1 MVNDWCASAQSST
14 LRRTTILYTNA
25 RVMLPGNHGAYT
37 VRKSL
42 RRPIM
47 KNIASFIG
55 KSNLASVEAMGSA
68 IAGMSGKRA
77 SPVVSRSI
85 SSNSSRT
92 WQPSHGI
99 IFKDVS
105 APGSPRHLSTVS
117 VAENEQNLEYHSYV
131 EDSYV
136 LANAHVES
144 STTQKVAIM
153 AEEESLEPGTAAD
166 VQEVADRQEIAD
178 EILEDPAKKE
188 LPISESTYQMTD
200 ELFKKAKNA
209 EPETPESYWSHTL
222 YRGPEKDGIP
232 KKVKVH
238 YCRSLQTTEQ
248 TLRQHFLGKKVLGF
262 DIEWKAEARAH
273 HGPKKN
279 VSLIQLATEERIG
292 LFHIALFPQVN
303 ASELVAPT
311 LKKIMEDPEVTKVG
325 VAISADCTRLRTHLN
340 IDSVSIFELS
350 HLHRLVKYTLSQEY
364 DLINKRLVSL
374 AKQVEEHLHLPLF
387 KGGDVRASD
396 WSRGLSIQQI
406 SYAASDSY
414 AGYHLYD
421 VLETKRQALNPA
433 PPRPS
438 HADQNEPIPLSHLP
452 IQTPIKRKQT
462 RRQVMQDPLPLDP
475 DFSLEE
481 PKVTIGSPI
490 EAATEAGSEIE
501 INDLVRKITSSESPI
516 EIRRIRH
523 VSDSK
528 DLVRKVTSSEQ
539 SVKIRRIE
547 PAPDSN
553 DCEDS
558 PVLLAADVLTTF
570 YLETNTESKV
580 SRLQL
585 VPYFIWYHN
594 AHISIPE
601 IASICNNRDN
611 RVIIKRILMVISTD
625 KLPYEKH
632 RLRDLLGGL
641 SKNTAWENF
650 RGLVEAVDTPDVCDD

>member
-1 MVNDWCASAQSST
+1 
-14 LRRTTILYTNA
+14 
-25 RVMLPGNHGAYT
+25 MLPGNHGAYT
-37 VRKSL
+37 VGKSL

-47 KNIASFIG
+47 KNITSFIG

-77 SPVVSRSI
+77 SPVVTRSI
-85 SSNSSRT
+85 SSNSPKT

-99 IFKDVS
+99 IFKGVS
-105 APGSPRHLSTVS
+105 APGSPRHLSMAS
-117 VAENEQNLEYHSYV
+117 VAENEQNLEYHSYI

-144 STTQKVAIM
+144 SKTQKVAT
-153 AEEESLEPGTAAD
+153 AAQEESLEPGTAANF
-166 VQEVADRQEIAD
+166 QEVADGQEIAD

-188 LPISESTYQMTD
+188 LPISESTYQMTE

-222 YRGPEKDGIP
+222 YRGPEENGIL

-248 TLRQHFLGKKVLGF
+248 TLQQHFLGKKVLGF
-262 DIEWKAEARAH
+262 DIEWKADARAY

-414 AGYHLYD
+414 AGLHLYD
-421 VLETKRQALNPA
+421 ILETKRQALDPM

-438 HADQNEPIPLSHLP
+438 HADQNAPIPLSHLP
-452 IQTPIKRKQT
+452 TETPIKRKYT

-475 DFSLEE
+475 NFSLED
-481 PKVTIGSPI
+481 PKATIEAPI
-490 EAATEAGSEIE
+490 EAVTEAGSEIE
-501 INDLVRKITSSESPI
+501 INDLVRRITGSEPPI
-516 EIRRIRH
+516 KVRRI
-523 VSDSK
+523 SPAPA
-528 DLVRKVTSSEQ
+528 
-539 SVKIRRIE
+539 
-547 PAPDSN
+547 PAPDS
-553 DCEDS
+553 DDRDES
-558 PVLLAADVLTTF
+558 PALLAADVLATF
-570 YLETNTESKV
+570 YLDANPESKV

-594 AHISIPE
+594 AQLSIPQ
-601 IASICNNRDN
+601 IGSICSNRDN
-611 RVIIKRILMVISTD
+611 RTMIKRILTVISGD

-632 RLRDLLGGL
+632 RLRNLLEGL
-641 SKNTAWENF
+641 SKNSAWENF
-650 RGLVEAVDTPDVCDD
+650 RGLVEAVDTPDVCQD

>member
-1 MVNDWCASAQSST
+1 
-14 LRRTTILYTNA
+14 
-25 RVMLPGNHGAYT
+25 MLPGNHGAYT
-37 VRKSL
+37 VGKSL

-47 KNIASFIG
+47 KNITSFIG

-68 IAGMSGKRA
+68 IAGISGKRT
-77 SPVVSRSI
+77 SPVVTRSI
-85 SSNSSRT
+85 SSSSLKT
-92 WQPSHGI
+92 WQPNHGI

-105 APGSPRHLSTVS
+105 APGSPRYLSTAS

-144 STTQKVAIM
+144 SKTQKVATV
-153 AEEESLEPGTAAD
+153 APEESLEPGTAAD
-166 VQEVADRQEIAD
+166 VQEVVDGQEIAD

-188 LPISESTYQMTD
+188 LPISESTYQMTE

-222 YRGPEKDGIP
+222 YRGPEENGSP

-262 DIEWKAEARAH
+262 DIEWKAEARAY

-292 LFHIALFPQVN
+292 LFHIALFPQIN

-414 AGYHLYD
+414 AGFHLYD
-421 VLETKRQALNPA
+421 ILETKRQALDPT

-438 HADQNEPIPLSHLP
+438 HADQNAPIPLSHLP
-452 IQTPIKRKQT
+452 TKTPIKRKYT

-475 DFSLEE
+475 DFSLED
-481 PKVTIGSPI
+481 PKATI
-490 EAATEAGSEIE
+490 EASIHTGTEAGSEIE
-501 INDLVRKITSSESPI
+501 INDLVRKVIGSEPPVN
-516 EIRRIRH
+516 IRRIH
-523 VSDSK
+523 PAANPNDF
-528 DLVRKVTSSEQ
+528 VRKLTSSEQ
-539 SVKIRRIE
+539 SIKIRRIE
-547 PAPDSN
+547 PASESN
-553 DCEDS
+553 DGEES

-570 YLETNTESKV
+570 YLEANPESKV

-594 AHISIPE
+594 AHLSIPQ
-601 IASICNNRDN
+601 ISSICSNRDN
-611 RVIIKRILMVISTD
+611 KTIIKRILTVISGD

-632 RLRDLLGGL
+632 RLRNLLEGL
-641 SKNTAWENF
+641 SKNAAWENF
-650 RGLVEAVDTPDVCDD
+650 RGLVEAVDTPDVCED

>member
-1 MVNDWCASAQSST
+1 
-14 LRRTTILYTNA
+14 
-25 RVMLPGNHGAYT
+25 MLPGNHGAYT
-37 VRKSL
+37 VGKSL

-47 KNIASFIG
+47 KNITSFIG
-55 KSNLASVEAMGSA
+55 KSNLGSVEAMGSA

-77 SPVVSRSI
+77 SPVVTRSI
-85 SSNSSRT
+85 SSNSPKT

-105 APGSPRHLSTVS
+105 ALGSPRHLSTAS
-117 VAENEQNLEYHSYV
+117 VAVNEQNTDYHSYA

-144 STTQKVAIM
+144 SKTQKVATV
-153 AEEESLEPGTAAD
+153 AQEESLKPGAAAD
-166 VQEVADRQEIAD
+166 VQEVVDGQEMAD

-188 LPISESTYQMTD
+188 LPISESTYQMTE
-200 ELFKKAKNA
+200 ELFKEAKNA

-222 YRGPEKDGIP
+222 YRGPEENGIP
-232 KKVKVH
+232 KKVKIH

-262 DIEWKAEARAH
+262 DIEWKAEARAY

-279 VSLIQLATEERIG
+279 VSLIQLATEDRIG
-292 LFHIALFPQVN
+292 LFHIALFSQTN

-325 VAISADCTRLRTHLN
+325 VAISADCTRLRTHLE

-374 AKQVEEHLHLPLF
+374 ATQVEEHLHLPLF
-387 KGGDVRASD
+387 KGGDVRSSD

-414 AGYHLYD
+414 AGFHLYD
-421 VLETKRQALNPA
+421 ILEAKRQALDPT
-433 PPRPS
+433 PPRPY
-438 HADQNEPIPLSHLP
+438 HADQNAPIPLSHLP
-452 IQTPIKRKQT
+452 IKTPRKRKYT
-462 RRQVMQDPLPLDP
+462 RRQAMQDPLPLDP
-475 DFSLEE
+475 DFSLEDPKATIQASIE
-481 PKVTIGSPI
+481 PG
-490 EAATEAGSEIE
+490 TEAGSEIE
-501 INDLVRKITSSESPI
+501 INDLVRKVIGSQSPVN
-516 EIRRIRH
+516 IRRIH
-523 VSDSK
+523 PAPNPN
-528 DLVRKVTSSEQ
+528 DLVRKITGSEQ
-539 SVKIRRIE
+539 SIKIRRIG
-547 PAPDSN
+547 PASDSN
-553 DCEDS
+553 DGEDS

-570 YLETNTESKV
+570 YLEANPESKV

-594 AHISIPE
+594 VHLSIPQ

-611 RVIIKRILMVISTD
+611 KTIIKRILTVISGD

-632 RLRDLLGGL
+632 RLRNLLEGL
-641 SKNTAWENF
+641 SKNAAWGNF
-650 RGLVEAVDTPDVCDD
+650 RGLVEAVDTPDVCED

>member
-1 MVNDWCASAQSST
+1 
-14 LRRTTILYTNA
+14 
-25 RVMLPGNHGAYT
+25 MLPGNHGAYT
-37 VRKSL
+37 VGKSL

-47 KNIASFIG
+47 KNITSFIG

-77 SPVVSRSI
+77 SPVVTRSI
-85 SSNSSRT
+85 SSNSPKT
-92 WQPSHGI
+92 WKPSHGI
-99 IFKDVS
+99 IFKDVF
-105 APGSPRHLSTVS
+105 APGSPRHLSTAS
-117 VAENEQNLEYHSYV
+117 VAENEQNLEYHSYA

-144 STTQKVAIM
+144 SKTQKVATVVQ
-153 AEEESLEPGTAAD
+153 EESLETGTGVN
-166 VQEVADRQEIAD
+166 VQEVAEGQEIAD

-188 LPISESTYQMTD
+188 LPISESTYQMTK
-200 ELFKKAKNA
+200 ELFKKAKND

-222 YRGPEKDGIP
+222 YRGPEQNGIP

-248 TLRQHFLGKKVLGF
+248 TLKQHFLGKKVLGF
-262 DIEWKAEARAH
+262 DIEWKAEARAY

-292 LFHIALFPQVN
+292 LFHIALFPQTN

-311 LKKIMEDPEVTKVG
+311 LKKIMEDPEVTKEG

-374 AKQVEEHLHLPLF
+374 AKQVEEQLHLPLF

-414 AGYHLYD
+414 ADFHLYD
-421 VLETKRQALNPA
+421 ILETKRQALDPT

-438 HADQNEPIPLSHLP
+438 HADQNAPIPLSHLP
-452 IQTPIKRKQT
+452 TQTPMKRKYT

-475 DFSLEE
+475 DFSLED
-481 PKVTIGSPI
+481 PKATI
-490 EAATEAGSEIE
+490 EASIETGTEAGSEIE
-501 INDLVRKITSSESPI
+501 INDLVRKVIGSEPPVNT
-516 EIRRIRH
+516 RRIH
-523 VSDSK
+523 PASNPN
-528 DLVRKVTSSEQ
+528 DLVRKITNSER
-539 SVKIRRIE
+539 SIKIRRIE
-547 PAPDSN
+547 PASDSN
-553 DCEDS
+553 DGEES

-570 YLETNTESKV
+570 YLEANPESKV

-594 AHISIPE
+594 VHLSIPQ
-601 IASICNNRDN
+601 IASICSNRDN
-611 RVIIKRILMVISTD
+611 KTTIKRIMKVISGD

-632 RLRDLLGGL
+632 RLRNLLEGL
-641 SKNTAWENF
+641 SKNAAWENF
-650 RGLVEAVDTPDVCDD
+650 RGLVEAVDTPDVCED

>member
-1 MVNDWCASAQSST
+1 
-14 LRRTTILYTNA
+14 
-25 RVMLPGNHGAYT
+25 MLPGNHGAYT
-37 VRKSL
+37 VGKSL

-47 KNIASFIG
+47 KNITSFIG
-55 KSNLASVEAMGSA
+55 KSNLVSVEAMGSA

-77 SPVVSRSI
+77 SPMLTRSI
-85 SSNSSRT
+85 SSNSPKT

-105 APGSPRHLSTVS
+105 APGSPRHLSTAS

-144 STTQKVAIM
+144 SETQKVATV
-153 AEEESLEPGTAAD
+153 AQEDSLEPETAANA
-166 VQEVADRQEIAD
+166 QEVADGQEIAD

-188 LPISESTYQMTD
+188 LPISESTYQMTE

-222 YRGPEKDGIP
+222 YRGPEENGIP

-248 TLRQHFLGKKVLGF
+248 TLQQHFLGKKVLGF
-262 DIEWKAEARAH
+262 DIEWKAEARAY

-311 LKKIMEDPEVTKVG
+311 LKKIMEDPKVTKVG

-340 IDSVSIFELS
+340 IGSVSIFELS

-414 AGYHLYD
+414 AGFHLYD
-421 VLETKRQALNPA
+421 ILETKRQALDPT

-438 HADQNEPIPLSHLP
+438 HADQNAPIPLSHLP
-452 IQTPIKRKQT
+452 TQTPIKRKYT

-475 DFSLEE
+475 DFSLED
-481 PKVTIGSPI
+481 PKATNEASI
-490 EAATEAGSEIE
+490 ETANEAGSEIE
-501 INDLVRKITSSESPI
+501 INDLVRRVIGSEPPI
-516 EIRRIRH
+516 NIRRIH
-523 VSDSK
+523 
-528 DLVRKVTSSEQ
+528 
-539 SVKIRRIE
+539 

-553 DCEDS
+553 DGEES

-570 YLETNTESKV
+570 YLEANPESKV
-580 SRLQL
+580 SQLQL

-594 AHISIPE
+594 AHLSIPQ
-601 IASICNNRDN
+601 IASICSNRDN
-611 RVIIKRILMVISTD
+611 RTIIKRILTVISVD

-632 RLRDLLGGL
+632 RLRDLLEGL
-641 SKNTAWENF
+641 SKNAAWENF
-650 RGLVEAVDTPDVCDD
+650 RGLVEAVDTPDVRED

>member
-1 MVNDWCASAQSST
+1 
-14 LRRTTILYTNA
+14 
-25 RVMLPGNHGAYT
+25 
-37 VRKSL
+37 
-42 RRPIM
+42 M
-47 KNIASFIG
+47 KNITSFIG
-55 KSNLASVEAMGSA
+55 KTNLFSVEAMGSA
-68 IAGMSGKRA
+68 IGGMSGKRA
-77 SPVVSRSI
+77 SPVVTRSI
-85 SSNSSRT
+85 SSNSSKT

-105 APGSPRHLSTVS
+105 APGSLRHLSTVS
-117 VAENEQNLEYHSYV
+117 VAENEQNLEYHSYA

-144 STTQKVAIM
+144 SKTQKVATV
-153 AEEESLEPGTAAD
+153 AQEESLEPGTAAD
-166 VQEVADRQEIAD
+166 VQEVADGQEIAD
-178 EILEDPAKKE
+178 EIFEDPAKNE
-188 LPISESTYQMTD
+188 LPISESTYQMTE

-209 EPETPESYWSHTL
+209 EPETPECYWSHTL
-222 YRGPEKDGIP
+222 YRGPEENGIP

-248 TLRQHFLGKKVLGF
+248 TLQQHFLGKKVLGF
-262 DIEWKAEARAH
+262 DIEWKAEARAY

-279 VSLIQLATEERIG
+279 VSLIQLASEERIG

-311 LKKIMEDPEVTKVG
+311 LKKIMEDPQVTKVG

-414 AGYHLYD
+414 AGLQLYD
-421 VLETKRQALNPA
+421 VLETKRQALDPT

-438 HADQNEPIPLSHLP
+438 HADQNAPIPLSHLP
-452 IQTPIKRKQT
+452 TDTPIRRKNT
-462 RRQVMQDPLPLDP
+462 RRQIMQDPLPLDP
-475 DFSLEE
+475 DFSLEDS
-481 PKVTIGSPI
+481 KATIEAPI
-490 EAATEAGSEIE
+490 EAATKAGSEIE
-501 INDLVRKITSSESPI
+501 IHDLVRKITGSEPPVN
-516 EIRRIRH
+516 IRRIA
-523 VSDSK
+523 
-528 DLVRKVTSSEQ
+528 
-539 SVKIRRIE
+539 

-553 DCEDS
+553 DCDDS
-558 PVLLAADVLTTF
+558 SVLLAADVLTTF
-570 YLETNTESKV
+570 HLEANPESKV

-594 AHISIPE
+594 AHLSIPQ
-601 IASICNNRDN
+601 IATLCSNRDN
-611 RVIIKRILMVISTD
+611 KVIIKRILTVISGD

-632 RLRDLLGGL
+632 RLRDLLEGL
-641 SKNTAWENF
+641 SKNAAWENF
-650 RGLVEAVDTPDVCDD
+650 RGLVEAVDTPDVCQD